1 MRTTLTIEQSATLIS
16 KGISAERASAFD
28 DIRTVI
34 DSVPTFCPGTV
45 PIFTLA
51 DLLSL
56 LPKELDTTYLLT
68 IVGGSKYWYANYAW
82 NECYDRDWSKDDEL
96 GLFTGEKEL
105 IDALY
110 NLLLWIIDHN
120 HVKLD

>member
-1 MRTTLTIEQSATLIS
+1 MKTTLTIEQSAELIKRGVSANKAHELKVYDDPVS
-16 KGISAERASAFD
+16 KWTHKG
-28 DIRTVI
+28 
-34 DSVPTFCPGTV
+34 CPL
-45 PIFTLA
+45 FTLA

-82 NECYDRDWSKDDEL
+82 NECYDRDWSKEDEL

-105 IDALY
+105 IDSLY
-110 NLLLWIIDHN
+110 NLLLWAIDNN